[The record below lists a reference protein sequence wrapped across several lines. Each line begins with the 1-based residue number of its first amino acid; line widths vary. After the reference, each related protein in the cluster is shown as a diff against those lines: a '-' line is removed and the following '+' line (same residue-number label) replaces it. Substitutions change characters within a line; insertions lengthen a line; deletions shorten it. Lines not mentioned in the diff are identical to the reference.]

1 MAQLR
6 TAVGLT
12 VVFAG
17 LVQVDLTPEKL
28 TPAKRLKPGD
38 DNDEGE
44 DEVEGEQVL
53 DYTTVQAA
61 PRLCR
66 SCAAADP

>member
-1 MAQLR
+1 M
-6 TAVGLT
+6 
-12 VVFAG
+12 
-17 LVQVDLTPEKL
+17 DLTPEKL

-38 DNDEGE
+38 GNDEGE

-61 PRLCR
+61 LSLMSFMRCGR
-66 SCAAADP
+66 SLRAD